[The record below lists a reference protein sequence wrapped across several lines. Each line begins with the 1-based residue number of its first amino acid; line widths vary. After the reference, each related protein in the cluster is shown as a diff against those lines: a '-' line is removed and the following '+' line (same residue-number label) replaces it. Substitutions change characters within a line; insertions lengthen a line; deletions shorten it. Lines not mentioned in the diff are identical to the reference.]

1 MRIFSFFENLISA
14 TEVPPEK
21 GIPSTLAAFYWHFL
35 RQIRGL
41 LALLI
46 LAGFAVAVL
55 DAMIPA
61 FLGRLVTLIS
71 SHSRDTLLRQSWREL
86 AAMAFILLVMR
97 PAAMFVQTLIS
108 SQAIAPGLGNLI
120 RWQSH
125 WHVVRQNWTFFQ
137 KDFAGAVGNRVVQTG
152 PALRETV
159 ILSANAVLY
168 IAVYG
173 GSAVLLMASSD
184 TRLTYP
190 VILWFVGYVSLL
202 LYFVPRIRVRS
213 RKVSMVRSMLTG
225 RVVDC
230 YANIAMVKLY
240 SKQSDE
246 DNFIRQAI
254 DEHTGS
260 YHHHLCLTTGLNISI
275 SVLNA
280 IMIFTAA
287 ASAIWLWTRGAIA
300 LGAIAMTL
308 PLTWQLAN
316 IAGWVAQNATALFEN
331 VGAVED
337 GIQTIAVSHESE
349 DRPDAKT
356 LKVTGGGIEF
366 ENVLF
371 RYTTFAKPVLEGA
384 NLSIRAGER
393 VALVGASGAGKSTL
407 VHLLLRLFEIEN
419 GQIRIDGQDVA
430 NVTLES
436 LWRQTA
442 MVTQDT
448 SLLNR
453 SIRDNIGLGKQNF
466 AADEIRNVAIRVGA
480 LDFIEALEDP
490 QGNRGFDAI
499 VGDRGV
505 RLSGGQK
512 QRIAIARAMLK
523 NSPILILDEATS
535 ALDNEAEAII
545 QEQLD
550 ELMKGRTVFAIAHRA
565 STVARM
571 DRIVAL
577 KDGRII
583 EVDRARWLARSLTQD
598 SELSSFLERK

>member
-1 MRIFSFFENLISA
+1 MSSNPQQRDHIAMRIFSFFENLISA
-14 TEVPPEK
+14 TAV
-21 GIPSTLAAFYWHFL
+21 PSTSGMPSKLAAFYWHFL

-55 DAMIPA
+55 DASIPA

-71 SHSRDTLLRQSWREL
+71 SHSRGTLLKESWREL
-86 AAMAFILLVMR
+86 AGMTFLLVVAR
-97 PAAMFVQTLIS
+97 PVALFIQTLLS
-108 SQAIAPGLGNLI
+108 RQAIAPGLGNLI
-120 RWQSH
+120 RWQSY

-137 KDFAGAVGNRVVQTG
+137 NDFAGAVANRVVETG

-159 ILSANAVLY
+159 LLAANAVWY

-184 TRLTYP
+184 IRLTYP
-190 VILWFVGYVSLL
+190 VILWFVGYVLL
-202 LYFVPRIRVRS
+202 LWYFVPRIRARS
-213 RKVSMVRSMLTG
+213 RKVSMVRSTLTG

-246 DNFIRQAI
+246 DDFIRLAI
-254 DEHTGS
+254 DQHTES
-260 YHHHLCLTTGLNISI
+260 YRQHLRLTTALSVSI

-280 IMIFTAA
+280 VMIFSAS
-287 ASAIWLWTRGAIA
+287 ASAIWLWTNGAIL

-316 IAGWVAQNATALFEN
+316 VAGWVAQNATALFEN
-331 VGAVED
+331 MGAVED
-337 GIQTIAVSHESE
+337 GIRSIAVSHESE
-349 DRPDAKT
+349 DRPNAKI
-356 LKVTGGGIEF
+356 LKVSGGRIEF

-371 RYTTFAKPVLEGA
+371 GYTYAKPVLRGA
-384 NLSIRAGER
+384 NLSIKAGER
-393 VALVGASGAGKSTL
+393 VGLIGESGAGKSTL
-407 VHLLLRLFEIEN
+407 VHLLLRLFELDGGNIS
-419 GQIRIDGQDVA
+419 IDGQDIA

-453 SIRDNIGLGKQNF
+453 SIRDNIGLGKRDF
-466 AADEIRNVAIRVGA
+466 TDDEIKDVAMRVRA

-490 QGNRGFDAI
+490 EGNRGLDAI

-505 RLSGGQK
+505 RLSGGQR

-535 ALDNEAEAII
+535 ALDSEAEAII

-550 ELMKGRTVFAIAHRA
+550 ELMKGRTVLAIAHRA

-571 DRIVAL
+571 DRIILL
-577 KDGRII
+577 KQGRIT
-583 EVDRARWLARSLTQD
+583 ELNRAEWVATH
-598 SELSSFLERK
+598 

>member
-1 MRIFSFFENLISA
+1 MRIFSFFESLISA
-14 TEVPPEK
+14 TTVPSK
-21 GIPSTLAAFYWHFL
+21 RGMPSSLAAFYWHFL

-55 DAMIPA
+55 DAAIPA

-71 SHSRDTLLRQSWREL
+71 THSRGTLLKEAWPEL
-86 AAMAFILLVMR
+86 AGMAFLLVVAR
-97 PAAMFVQTLIS
+97 PVALFIQTLIS

-137 KDFAGAVGNRVVQTG
+137 NDFAGAVANRVVQTG

-159 ILSANAVLY
+159 ILAANAVWY

-173 GSAVLLMASSD
+173 GSAVVLMASSD
-184 TRLTYP
+184 IRLTYP
-190 VILWFVGYVSLL
+190 VILWFVGYVLL
-202 LYFVPRIRVRS
+202 LWYFVPRIRARS

-246 DNFIRQAI
+246 DNFIRLAI
-254 DEHTGS
+254 DQHTES
-260 YHHHLCLTTGLNISI
+260 YRHHLRLTTKLSVSI

-280 IMIFTAA
+280 VMIFTAS
-287 ASAIWLWTRGAIA
+287 ASAIRLWTNGAIL

-316 IAGWVAQNATALFEN
+316 VAGWVAQNATSLFEN
-331 VGAVED
+331 MGAVED
-337 GIQTIAVSHESE
+337 GLRSIAVSHESE
-349 DRPDAKT
+349 DRSDAKI
-356 LKVTGGGIEF
+356 LKVSGGGIEF
-366 ENVLF
+366 KNVLF
-371 RYTTFAKPVLEGA
+371 RYTHADPVLRGA
-384 NLSIRAGER
+384 NLSIKAGER
-393 VALVGASGAGKSTL
+393 VGLIGASGAGKSTL
-407 VHLLLRLFEIEN
+407 VHLLLRLFELDSGNIS
-419 GQIRIDGQDVA
+419 IDGQDIA

-453 SIRDNIGLGKQNF
+453 SIRDNIGLGKRDSTD
-466 AADEIRNVAIRVGA
+466 DEIRDVAMRVRA

-505 RLSGGQK
+505 RLSGGQR

-535 ALDNEAEAII
+535 ALDSEADAII

-550 ELMKGRTVFAIAHRA
+550 ELMNGRTVFAIAHRA
-565 STVARM
+565 STIARM
-571 DRIVAL
+571 DRIVLL
-577 KDGRII
+577 KEARII
-583 EVDRARWLARSLTQD
+583 EVDRAEWLARSLT
-598 SELSSFLERK
+598 

>member
-1 MRIFSFFENLISA
+1 MGIFSFFENLISA
-14 TEVPPEK
+14 TTVPTK
-21 GIPSTLAAFYWHFL
+21 NGMPSKVIAFYWHFL

-55 DAMIPA
+55 DAAIPA
-61 FLGRLVTLIS
+61 FLGRLITLLS
-71 SHSRDTLLRQSWREL
+71 SHSRDTLLKQSWPEL
-86 AAMAFILLVMR
+86 AGMAFLLVVMR
-97 PAAMFVQTLIS
+97 PVALFIQTLIA

-137 KDFAGAVGNRVVQTG
+137 DDFAGAVANRVVQTG

-159 ILSANAVLY
+159 ILAANAIWY

-184 TRLTYP
+184 IRLTYP
-190 VILWFVGYVSLL
+190 VILWFVGYVLL
-202 LYFVPRIRVRS
+202 LWYFVPRIRARS
-213 RKVSMVRSMLTG
+213 LRVSIVRSMLTG

-246 DNFIRQAI
+246 DQFIRRAI
-254 DEHTGS
+254 DQHTVS
-260 YHHHLCLTTGLNISI
+260 YRQHLRLTTELSVSI

-280 IMIFTAA
+280 VMIFSAA
-287 ASAIWLWTRGAIA
+287 SSAIWLWANGAIM

-316 IAGWVAQNATALFEN
+316 VAGWVAQNATRLFEN
-331 VGAVED
+331 LGAVED
-337 GIQTIAVSHESE
+337 GIRSIAVSHESE
-349 DRPDAKT
+349 DRADAKV
-356 LKVTGGGIEF
+356 LKVSGGGIEF
-366 ENVLF
+366 KDVVF
-371 RYTTFAKPVLEGA
+371 RYTAHAKPVLRGA
-384 NLSIRAGER
+384 NLSIKPGER
-393 VALVGASGAGKSTL
+393 VGLIGASGAGKSTL
-407 VHLLLRLFEIEN
+407 AHLLLRLFELDGGHIS
-419 GQIRIDGQDVA
+419 IDGQDIA

-453 SIRDNIGLGKQNF
+453 SIRDNIGLGKRDF
-466 AADEIRNVAIRVGA
+466 TDDDVREAAMRVRA
-480 LDFIEALEDP
+480 LDFIEALEDTE
-490 QGNRGFDAI
+490 GNRGFDAL

-505 RLSGGQK
+505 RLSGGQR

-535 ALDNEAEAII
+535 ALDSEAEAIV

-550 ELMKGRTVFAIAHRA
+550 ELMKGRTVLAIAHRA

-571 DRIVAL
+571 DRIVCL
-577 KDGRII
+577 KEGRVV
-583 EVDRARWLARSLTQD
+583 EVDRAEWVAAH
-598 SELSSFLERK
+598 

>member
-1 MRIFSFFENLISA
+1 MRIFSFFENLISPTA
-14 TEVPPEK
+14 D
-21 GIPSTLAAFYWHFL
+21 PSTKGMPSSLIGFYSQFL

-41 LALLI
+41 LTLLI

-55 DAMIPA
+55 DAAIPA
-61 FLGRLVTLIS
+61 FLGRLITLIS
-71 SHSRDTLLRQSWREL
+71 IYSRGTLLKQAWPEL
-86 AAMAFILLVMR
+86 VGMAFLLVVMR
-97 PAAMFVQTLIS
+97 PVALFIQTLIS

-137 KDFAGAVGNRVVQTG
+137 DDFAGAVANRVVQTG

-159 ILSANAVLY
+159 LLAANAVWY

-184 TRLTYP
+184 IRLTFP
-190 VILWFVGYVSLL
+190 VILWFVGYVLL
-202 LYFVPRIRVRS
+202 LSYFVPRIRVRS

-246 DNFIRQAI
+246 DNFIRLAI
-254 DEHTGS
+254 DQHTES
-260 YHHHLCLTTGLNISI
+260 YRQHLRLTTELSVSI

-280 IMIFTAA
+280 LMIFSAA
-287 ASAIWLWTRGAIA
+287 ASAIWLWTNGAIL

-316 IAGWVAQNATALFEN
+316 VAGWVAHNATALFEN
-331 VGAVED
+331 MGAVED
-337 GIQTIAVSHESE
+337 GIRSIAVSHESE
-349 DRPDAKT
+349 DRPDAKV
-356 LKVTGGGIEF
+356 LQVNGGAIEF

-371 RYTTFAKPVLEGA
+371 RYTTHAKPVLRGA
-384 NLSIRAGER
+384 NLSIKAGER
-393 VALVGASGAGKSTL
+393 VGLVGASGAGKSTL
-407 VHLLLRLFEIEN
+407 AHLLLRLFELDS
-419 GQIRIDGQDVA
+419 GQILIDGQDIA

-442 MVTQDT
+442 VVTQDT

-453 SIRDNIGLGKQNF
+453 SIRDNIGLGKRGF
-466 AADEIRNVAIRVGA
+466 TDDEVRDVAMRVRA

-490 QGNRGFDAI
+490 EGNRGFDAI

-505 RLSGGQK
+505 RLSGGQR

-550 ELMKGRTVFAIAHRA
+550 ELMKGRTVFAIAHRV
-565 STVARM
+565 STVARL
-571 DRIVAL
+571 DRIVVL
-577 KDGRII
+577 KEGRII
-583 EVDRARWLARSLTQD
+583 EVDRARWLAAH
-598 SELSSFLERK
+598 